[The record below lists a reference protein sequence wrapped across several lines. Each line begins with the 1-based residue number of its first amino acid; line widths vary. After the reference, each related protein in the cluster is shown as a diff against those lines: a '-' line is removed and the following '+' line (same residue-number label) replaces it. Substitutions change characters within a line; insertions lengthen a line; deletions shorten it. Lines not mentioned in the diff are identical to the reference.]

1 MQEQSRKYL
10 IYLVILMGSV
20 ALLDW
25 YLSTA
30 IAVAL
35 PHLLEEYS
43 IKDFEFSMWEA
54 LYLIPTLFI
63 FLLNGLNDI
72 IGRKLSI
79 LLLLL
84 LMGLPSI
91 AIFYFANNFHLFMI
105 FYAIIN
111 FALVSNM
118 WTIPMEEE
126 APASSRGKLMGI
138 VYSIS
143 LIPLA
148 PIASFIIIPRFG
160 WKGIYAFGFVF
171 MLLIIFGWLFMRET
185 KRYEKIKEERK
196 KGIRKK
202 HFFGIGVIK
211 KKDFRYIAIGT
222 AIWFCWLAISFHLK
236 YVGHYLQDIKNYSQN
251 TFLLVF
257 LVAQVLCIFAGFLA
271 GWMMDKVGRGKTLAF
286 SCIAVAILLILIDF
300 SPGNIVLAVFPI
312 TYFFFMFMY
321 TWIIVYLPEIF
332 PTEIRGSCLGWT
344 TTTARPSYIIVPLII
359 SGLLRILTDMKFF
372 WTFTALY
379 PLIAFLIVIFTK
391 PYETKKK
398 ELEEIEVE
406 RS

>member
-236 YVGHYLQDIKNYSQN
+236 YVGR
-251 TFLLVF
+251 
-257 LVAQVLCIFAGFLA
+257 
-271 GWMMDKVGRGKTLAF
+271 MDDG
-286 SCIAVAILLILIDF
+286 
-300 SPGNIVLAVFPI
+300 
-312 TYFFFMFMY
+312 
-321 TWIIVYLPEIF
+321 
-332 PTEIRGSCLGWT
+332 
-344 TTTARPSYIIVPLII
+344 
-359 SGLLRILTDMKFF
+359 
-372 WTFTALY
+372 
-379 PLIAFLIVIFTK
+379 
-391 PYETKKK
+391 
-398 ELEEIEVE
+398 
-406 RS
+406 